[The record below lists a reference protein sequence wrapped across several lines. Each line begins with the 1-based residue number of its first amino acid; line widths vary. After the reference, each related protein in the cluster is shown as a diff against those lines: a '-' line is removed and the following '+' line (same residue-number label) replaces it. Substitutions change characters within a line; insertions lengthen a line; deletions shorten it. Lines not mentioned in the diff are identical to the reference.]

1 MPDVSI
7 AVSIRNNYSRS
18 MKQMASDTKA
28 FDKDIE
34 MLVRDIKDLNQ
45 SEVEIKTRL
54 SKAKEELRE
63 AQKGLDDTAEAA
75 ERLEKAQL
83 NVNFLTEE
91 LRDISKAG
99 KQARKD
105 LVDLDTQVSKSRNS
119 GSLDGKSEGII
130 SRLGNAGA
138 LQMAGDLFGQVAGT
152 YVSSAYGAQAGTMFG
167 SVLSG
172 AGSGAAIGTMIGGPG
187 IGTAVGAGVGALA
200 GAVSGATT
208 IYSEQD
214 DAFKSYVQGQV
225 EEQLNQ
231 REETR
236 ERGSSIAAKR
246 EIDQLSFTTM
256 FNKNAELAERY
267 LGDVRNMANDT
278 PFEYDDLVSL
288 SKTLKAY
295 GFEVGHMIPTL
306 TKIGDAGAT
315 LGMGVEDMNAIATA
329 LGRMYV
335 GGSATRE
342 DLDILS
348 DRAINSVQYLADAY
362 GVEYSEM
369 LEKIS
374 KGEVEG
380 KQAVEI
386 ILTGMQ
392 EDYSGGM
399 ELQGQTFEGLTSSLE
414 DAYAEMENAQGEAF
428 NNTLKPGL
436 EKQLEFLNGETGEK
450 MQEMYAQMGTLQA
463 DLQNMQEQMYRDIMN
478 GMFTGDIAAGMD
490 EEIVAQVQAMHDR
503 YTEAMATL
511 DSTDATTEEQI
522 AARAELAA
530 LLGETQ
536 ALAEN
541 QYYESEAVTILTEAN
556 KTMAANI
563 ASGAV
568 EAYKNAGEAMG
579 QQLTQGIQAAL
590 SRFRPSVNIPSASTY
605 VTGPTATASTGRAST
620 YLTGGPAAFGIDR
633 VPYDDYPALLHEGE
647 RVLTANQARQADAAG
662 AGGVT
667 IHVHGMTVREDA
679 DITRIAGELLSELK
693 IAMAAR
699 KS

>member
-7 AVSIRNNYSRS
+7 AVSARNNFSREF
-18 MKQMASDTKA
+18 QRMAADAKA

-34 MLVRDIKDLNQ
+34 MLSREIEALNRQKATIQTDLDG
-45 SEVEIKTRL
+45 
-54 SKAKEELRE
+54 AKRELRD
-63 AQKGLDDTAEAA
+63 AQKGLDGTAEAVQ
-75 ERLEKAQL
+75 RLENAHLQVNHLTDQL
-83 NVNFLTEE
+83 KDV
-91 LRDISKAG
+91 SQAA
-99 KQARKD
+99 KQAQKD
-105 LVDLDTQVSKSRNS
+105 LASADTQVSKSRNS

-172 AGSGAAIGTMIGGPG
+172 AGSGAAIGSMIAPG

-463 DLQNMQEQMYRDIMN
+463 DLKNMQEQMYRDIVN

-541 QYYESEAVTILTEAN
+541 QYYESEAVTILTKAN
-556 KTMAANI
+556 ETMAANI
-563 ASGAV
+563 AAGAGN
-568 EAYKNAGEAMG
+568 AYQNAGYALG
-579 QQLTQGIQAAL
+579 QQLTQGIQSAL
-590 SRFRPSVNIPSASTY
+590 SKYQPSVNIPPASTY

>member
-7 AVSIRNNYSRS
+7 AVSIRNNYSRAVN
-18 MKQMASDTKA
+18 QMAADTMVLN
-28 FDKDIE
+28 KDIE
-34 MLVRDIKDLNQ
+34 MMVREIKNLNQ

-54 SKAKEELRE
+54 SKAKEQLRE

-138 LQMAGDLFGQVAGT
+138 LQMAGDLFEQVAGT

-172 AGSGAAIGTMIGGPG
+172 AGSGAAIGSMIAPG

-208 IYSEQD
+208 IYTEQD
-214 DAFKSYVQGQV
+214 DAFKSYVQ
-225 EEQLNQ
+225 EQTEAQLAAQ
-231 REETR
+231 QESLQS
-236 ERGSSIAAKR
+236 GSSIAARR
-246 EIDQLSFTTM
+246 ETDLISFTTL
-256 FNKNAELAERY
+256 FDKNKELAERY
-267 LGDVRNMANDT
+267 LGDVRALSNAT
-278 PFEYDDLVSL
+278 PFLYDDLTSM
-288 SKTLKAY
+288 SKVLKTY
-295 GFEVGHMIPTL
+295 GFQVGNMIPTL
-306 TKIGDAGAT
+306 TKIGDAGAA
-315 LGMGVEDMNAIATA
+315 LGMETTDMNEIATA
-329 LGRMYV
+329 LGRMYM

-342 DLDILS
+342 DLDVIN
-348 DRAINSVQYLADAY
+348 DRGINAIQYLADAY
-362 GVEYSEM
+362 GVDYGQM

-374 KGEVEG
+374 GGEVLG
-380 KQAVEI
+380 QRAVEI
-386 ILTGMQ
+386 IL
-392 EDYSGGM
+392 EGM
-399 ELQGQTFEGLTSSLE
+399 EKSFSGAMAQQSTTFEGLTSTLQGWNEELE
-414 DAYAEMENAQGEAF
+414 AAMGEGYNEGRKQGMQEQITYLEGEA
-428 NNTLKPGL
+428 G
-436 EKQLEFLNGETGEK
+436 QK
-450 MQEMYAQMGTLQA
+450 MQEMYAEMGTLQA

-490 EEIVAQVQAMHDR
+490 EEIVTQVQAMHDR

-511 DSTDATTEEQI
+511 DSADATTEEQI
-522 AARAELAA
+522 AARAELGA
-530 LLGETQ
+530 LMGEAQ
-536 ALAEN
+536 ALAESE
-541 QYYESEAVTILTEAN
+541 YYNSEAVTILTDAN
-556 KTMAANI
+556 VTMASNI
-563 ASGAV
+563 AAGAGN
-568 EAYKNAGEAMG
+568 AYQNAGYALG
-579 QQLTQGIQAAL
+579 QQLTQGIQSAL
-590 SRFRPSVNIPSASTY
+590 SKYQPSVNIPSASTY